1 MIGMLHVWLVND
13 ISGLVLRIQFHLVQW
28 NQFIVLTCIVYFTL
42 SIRLVIICLWC
53 YTCDCDATLV
63 IVMQHVWFWGYTC
76 DCEATR
82 VIVMQH
88 LWLWCNTCD
97 FEATRVIVM
106 LHLWLWCNTCDCDA
120 TLVIV
125 MQHVWFWG
133 YTCDCE
139 ATRVIVWSV
148 VSGFKTVFWIPTNY
162 NTYSYIRY
170 SGLTGSLS
178 SISLLKNE
186 RKRN

>member
-1 MIGMLHVWLVND
+1 MLHVWLVND
-13 ISGLVLRIQFHLVQW
+13 ISGLVLCTHSISSCSVKSVHCV
-28 NQFIVLTCIVYFTL
+28 NVYCIFYFVYTFGHYL
-42 SIRLVIICLWC
+42 FVMLHVWLWC
-53 YTCDCDATLV
+53 YTCDCDATRV
-63 IVMQHVWFWGYTC
+63 IVRLHVWLWGYTC
-76 DCEATR
+76 DCDATR
-82 VIVMQH
+82 VIVRLH
-88 LWLWCNTCD
+88 VWLWCY
-97 FEATRVIVM
+97 
-106 LHLWLWCNTCDCDA
+106 TCDCDA
-120 TLVIV
+120 TRVIV
-125 MQHVWFWG
+125 RLHVWLWG